1 MKLSQLI
8 HDLLGLAF
16 RAGYHQAQ
24 RRHCP
29 PRLCYRVGLVTDK
42 PSTKDKAMP
51 LEIALTTEQQVRVTL
66 DPVMPKGKPVP
77 VPVDGVPTWAIV
89 SGEATLDPAPDGL
102 SCMIVSPDSAGQ
114 SQVLV
119 SADADLGAGVN
130 TITDTISV
138 LASDPQ
144 AASLGLTVG
153 TPENKP

>member
-1 MKLSQLI
+1 MKLSQVI
-8 HDLLGLAF
+8 HELLGLAF
-16 RAGYHQAQ
+16 RSGYHHAY
-24 RRHCP
+24 RKHCP

-42 PSTKDKAMP
+42 PSTKGTMP
-51 LEIALTTEQQVRVTL
+51 LEIKLTTEQQVRVTL
-66 DPVMPKGKPVP
+66 NPVTPKGKP

-89 SGEATLDPAPDGL
+89 AGDATLDPAPDGL
-102 SCMIVSPDSAGQ
+102 SCMIVSPDNAGQ

-119 SADADLGAGVN
+119 SADADLGEGVN

-153 TPENKP
+153 TIENKP